1 MLIYK
6 NMNLYLVA
14 WVALSLLTLTEIV
27 TNKEPSGKK
36 LDFWSCY
43 LILSAMLIFR
53 YGQGNDY
60 FGYRYNYYK
69 VSDVAITFP
78 KYDVHGELGYQLLC
92 NVFRVCHI
100 PFEGLVTLLAV
111 IQMGCMLS
119 FYKRY
124 QVDCPFALLL
134 SFPTLYLTYFMSGM
148 RQGLAIAVF
157 LGVLLPLLEN
167 RRYFAYI
174 VGTLLCMTFHTVS
187 VVFLILLIPMKIRKV
202 STLQI
207 LTVLA
212 WLAGCILSTQ
222 EGQSLIMTLGISK
235 LNYYLGNGASI
246 SLAAIAERL
255 LFTGI
260 ITWLYLKLCKIG
272 KCSDRFRFA
281 YSCYLMAMALY
292 GGLLWNE
299 LVASRTTSM
308 LRFIEVYLLIYGI
321 RQMRRG
327 SRYLL
332 VVILVAFE
340 TFMTVKNIQAAID
353 QGPYVQEVTVATYP
367 YVSVFNSQDIY
378 KYRLVPNK
386 YINLPDWYFSERMN
400 AADEHA

>member
-1 MLIYK
+1 MSI
-6 NMNLYLVA
+6 YLVV
-14 WVALSLLTLTEIV
+14 WLVLCLLTLKQSV
-27 TNKEPSGKK
+27 GKETRTAEKIE
-36 LDFWSCY
+36 FWFCF
-43 LILSAMLIFR
+43 LILTGILVFR
-53 YGQGNDY
+53 YGQGSDY

-69 VSDVAITFP
+69 ISDVAITFP
-78 KYDVHGELGYQLLC
+78 NYDVHGETGYQLVC
-92 NVFRVCHI
+92 NIFRILHI
-100 PFEGLVTLLAV
+100 PFEGLIAFISIL
-111 IQMGCMLS
+111 QMGFLLV
-119 FYKRY
+119 FLKRY
-124 QVDCPFALLL
+124 KVAYPFALLL
-134 SFPTLYLTYFMSGM
+134 IYPTLYLTYLASGM

-157 LGVLLPLLEN
+157 LGVLFPLLEN

-187 VVFLILLIPMKIRKV
+187 VVFLVLLIPMKIRKV

-222 EGQSLIMTLGISK
+222 EGQSLIMALGISK

-246 SLAAIAERL
+246 SLAAVAERL

-308 LRFIEVYLLIYGI
+308 LRFIEIYLLIYGI
-321 RQMRRG
+321 QQMRRG

-386 YINLPDWYFSERMN
+386 YINLPDWYFSERMST
-400 AADEHA
+400 ADE

>member
-1 MLIYK
+1 MSI
-6 NMNLYLVA
+6 YLVV
-14 WVALSLLTLTEIV
+14 WLVLCLLTLKQSV
-27 TNKEPSGKK
+27 GKETRTAEKIE
-36 LDFWSCY
+36 FWFCF
-43 LILSAMLIFR
+43 LILTGILVFR
-53 YGQGNDY
+53 YGQGSDY

-69 VSDVAITFP
+69 ISDVAITFP
-78 KYDVHGELGYQLLC
+78 NYDVHGETGYQLVC
-92 NVFRVCHI
+92 NIFRILHI
-100 PFEGLVTLLAV
+100 PFEGLIAFISIL
-111 IQMGCMLS
+111 QMGFLLV
-119 FYKRY
+119 FLKRY
-124 QVDCPFALLL
+124 KVAYPFALLL
-134 SFPTLYLTYFMSGM
+134 IYPTLYLIYLASGM

-157 LGVLLPLLEN
+157 LGVLFPLLEN

-187 VVFLILLIPMKIRKV
+187 VVFLVLLIPMKIRKV

-212 WLAGCILSTQ
+212 WLAGCILSTA
-222 EGQSLIMTLGISK
+222 EGQSLIIDLGFSR
-235 LNYYLGNGASI
+235 LNYYLNGEASI
-246 SLAAIAERL
+246 SLAAVAERL

-308 LRFIEVYLLIYGI
+308 LRFIEIYLLIYGI
-321 RQMRRG
+321 QQMRRG

-386 YINLPDWYFSERMN
+386 YINLPDWYFSERMRT
-400 AADEHA
+400 ADE

>member
-1 MLIYK
+1 MSI
-6 NMNLYLVA
+6 YLVV
-14 WVALSLLTLTEIV
+14 WLVLCLLTLKQSV
-27 TNKEPSGKK
+27 GKETRTAEKIE
-36 LDFWSCY
+36 FWFCF
-43 LILSAMLIFR
+43 LILTGILVFR
-53 YGQGNDY
+53 YGQGSDY

-69 VSDVAITFP
+69 ISDAAITFP
-78 KYDVHGELGYQLLC
+78 NYDVHGETGYQLVC
-92 NVFRVCHI
+92 NIFRILHI
-100 PFEGLVTLLAV
+100 PFEGLIAFISIL
-111 IQMGCMLS
+111 QMGFLLV
-119 FYKRY
+119 FLKRY
-124 QVDCPFALLL
+124 KVAYPFALLL
-134 SFPTLYLTYFMSGM
+134 IYPTLYLTYLASGM

-187 VVFLILLIPMKIRKV
+187 VVFLVLLIPMKIRKV

-222 EGQSLIMTLGISK
+222 EGQSLIMALGISK

-246 SLAAIAERL
+246 SLAAVAERL

-308 LRFIEVYLLIYGI
+308 LRFIEIYLLIYGI
-321 RQMRRG
+321 QQMRRG

-386 YINLPDWYFSERMN
+386 YINLPDWYFSERMST
-400 AADEHA
+400 ADEQA

>member
-1 MLIYK
+1 MSI
-6 NMNLYLVA
+6 YLVV
-14 WVALSLLTLTEIV
+14 WLVLYLLTLKQSV
-27 TNKEPSGKK
+27 GKETRTAEKIE
-36 LDFWSCY
+36 FWFCF
-43 LILSAMLIFR
+43 LILTGILVFR
-53 YGQGNDY
+53 YGQGSDY

-69 VSDVAITFP
+69 ISDVAITFP
-78 KYDVHGELGYQLLC
+78 NYDVHGETGYQLVC
-92 NVFRVCHI
+92 NIFRILHI
-100 PFEGLVTLLAV
+100 PFEGLIAFISIL
-111 IQMGCMLS
+111 QMGFLLV
-119 FYKRY
+119 FLKRY
-124 QVDCPFALLL
+124 KVAYPFALLL
-134 SFPTLYLTYFMSGM
+134 IYPTLYLTYLASGM

-157 LGVLLPLLEN
+157 LGVLFPLLEN

-187 VVFLILLIPMKIRKV
+187 AVFLVLLIPMKIRKV

-222 EGQSLIMTLGISK
+222 EGQSLIMALGISK

-246 SLAAIAERL
+246 SLAAVAERL

-260 ITWLYLKLCKIG
+260 ITWLYLKLCKNG

-299 LVASRTTSM
+299 LVASRTASM
-308 LRFIEVYLLIYGI
+308 LRFIEVYLLICGVL
-321 RQMRRG
+321 QMRRG
-327 SRYLL
+327 SRYLVVIIL
-332 VVILVAFE
+332 VVFE

-353 QGPYVQEVTVATYP
+353 QGAYVQEVTVATYP

-400 AADEHA
+400 TADEQA

>member
-1 MLIYK
+1 MSI
-6 NMNLYLVA
+6 YLVV
-14 WVALSLLTLTEIV
+14 WLVLCLLTLKQSV
-27 TNKEPSGKK
+27 GKETRTAEKIE
-36 LDFWSCY
+36 FWVCF
-43 LILSAMLIFR
+43 LILTGILVFR
-53 YGQGNDY
+53 YGQGSDY

-69 VSDVAITFP
+69 ISDVAITFP
-78 KYDVHGELGYQLLC
+78 NYDVHGETGYQLVC
-92 NVFRVCHI
+92 NIFRILHI
-100 PFEGLVTLLAV
+100 PFEGLIAFISIL
-111 IQMGCMLS
+111 QMGFLLV
-119 FYKRY
+119 FLKRY
-124 QVDCPFALLL
+124 KVAYPFALLL
-134 SFPTLYLTYFMSGM
+134 IYPTLYLTYLASGM

-157 LGVLLPLLEN
+157 LGVLFPLLEN

-187 VVFLILLIPMKIRKV
+187 VVFLVLLIPMKIRKV

-222 EGQSLIMTLGISK
+222 EGQSLIMALGISK

-246 SLAAIAERL
+246 SLAAVAERL

-308 LRFIEVYLLIYGI
+308 LRFIEIYLLIYGI
-321 RQMRRG
+321 QQMRRG

-340 TFMTVKNIQAAID
+340 TFMTVKNIRAAID
-353 QGPYVQEVTVATYP
+353 QGPYVQEVMVATYP

-386 YINLPDWYFSERMN
+386 YINLPDWYFSERMST
-400 AADEHA
+400 ADE

>member
-1 MLIYK
+1 MSI
-6 NMNLYLVA
+6 YLVV
-14 WVALSLLTLTEIV
+14 WLVLCLFTLKQSV
-27 TNKEPSGKK
+27 GKETRTAEKIE
-36 LDFWSCY
+36 FWFCF
-43 LILSAMLIFR
+43 LILTGMLVFR
-53 YGQGNDY
+53 YGQGSDY

-69 VSDVAITFP
+69 ISDVAITFP
-78 KYDVHGELGYQLLC
+78 NYDVHGETGYQLVC
-92 NVFRVCHI
+92 NIFRILHI
-100 PFEGLVTLLAV
+100 PFEGFIAFMSIL
-111 IQMGCMLS
+111 QMGFLLV
-119 FYKRY
+119 FLKRY
-124 QVDCPFALLL
+124 KVAYSFALLL
-134 SFPTLYLTYFMSGM
+134 IYPTLYLTYLASGM
-148 RQGLAIAVF
+148 WQGLAIVFF

-187 VVFLILLIPMKIRKV
+187 VVFLVLLIPMKIRKV

-207 LTVLA
+207 LTALA
-212 WLAGCILSTQ
+212 WLAGCILSTR
-222 EGQSLIMTLGISK
+222 EGQSLIMALGISK
-235 LNYYLGNGASI
+235 LNYYLENGAGI
-246 SLAAIAERL
+246 NLAAIAERL

-292 GGLLWNE
+292 GGLLWND
-299 LVASRTTSM
+299 LVASRTASM

-332 VVILVAFE
+332 VIILVAFE

-353 QGPYVQEVTVATYP
+353 QGPYVQDVTVATYP
-367 YVSVFNSQDIY
+367 YVSVFNRQEIY
-378 KYRLVPNK
+378 QYRLVPNK
-386 YINLPDWYFSERMN
+386 YINLPDWYFSERMST
-400 AADEHA
+400 ADEYA

>member
-1 MLIYK
+1 MSV
-6 NMNLYLVA
+6 YLVV
-14 WVALSLLTLTEIV
+14 WLVLCLLTLKQSV
-27 TNKEPSGKK
+27 GKETRTAEKIE
-36 LDFWSCY
+36 FWFCF
-43 LILSAMLIFR
+43 LILTGILVFR
-53 YGQGNDY
+53 YGQGSDY

-69 VSDVAITFP
+69 ISDVAITFP
-78 KYDVHGELGYQLLC
+78 NYDVHGETGYQLVC
-92 NVFRVCHI
+92 NIFRILHV
-100 PFEGLVTLLAV
+100 PFEGFIAFVSIL
-111 IQMGCMLS
+111 QMGFLLL
-119 FYKRY
+119 FLKRY
-124 QVDCPFALLL
+124 KVAYPFALLL
-134 SFPTLYLTYFMSGM
+134 AYPTLYLTYFVSGI
-148 RQGLAIAVF
+148 RQGLTVAAF
-157 LGVLLPLLEN
+157 LGLLLPLLEK

-187 VVFLILLIPMKIRKV
+187 IVFLVLLVSVKIRKV

-212 WLAGCILSTQ
+212 WLAGCILSTA
-222 EGQSLIMTLGISK
+222 EGQFLIIGLGFSR
-235 LNYYLGNGASI
+235 LNYYLNGEANI
-246 SLAAIAERL
+246 SLAAVAERL

-260 ITWLYLKLCKIG
+260 ITWLYLKLCKLG

-308 LRFIEVYLLIYGI
+308 LRFIEIYLLIYGI
-321 RQMRRG
+321 QQMRRE
-327 SRYLL
+327 SCYLL

-386 YINLPDWYFSERMN
+386 YINLPDWYFSERMST
-400 AADEHA
+400 ADEQA

>member
-1 MLIYK
+1 MSI
-6 NMNLYLVA
+6 YLVV
-14 WVALSLLTLTEIV
+14 WLVLCLLTLKQSV
-27 TNKEPSGKK
+27 GKETRTAEKIE
-36 LDFWSCY
+36 FWVCF
-43 LILSAMLIFR
+43 LILTGILVFR
-53 YGQGNDY
+53 YGQGSDY

-69 VSDVAITFP
+69 ISDVAITFP
-78 KYDVHGELGYQLLC
+78 NYDVHGETGYQLVC
-92 NVFRVCHI
+92 NIFRILHI
-100 PFEGLVTLLAV
+100 PFEGLIAFISIL
-111 IQMGCMLS
+111 QMGFLLV
-119 FYKRY
+119 FLKRY
-124 QVDCPFALLL
+124 KVAYPFALLL
-134 SFPTLYLTYFMSGM
+134 IYPTLYLTYLASGM

-157 LGVLLPLLEN
+157 LGVLFPLLEN

-187 VVFLILLIPMKIRKV
+187 VVFLVLLIPMKIRKV

-222 EGQSLIMTLGISK
+222 EGQSLIMALGISK

-246 SLAAIAERL
+246 SLAAVAERL

-308 LRFIEVYLLIYGI
+308 LRFIEIYLLIYGI
-321 RQMRRG
+321 QQMRRG

-340 TFMTVKNIQAAID
+340 TFMTVKNIRAAID
-353 QGPYVQEVTVATYP
+353 QGPYVQEVMVATYP

-386 YINLPDWYFSERMN
+386 YITLPDWYFSERMST
-400 AADEHA
+400 ADE

>member
-1 MLIYK
+1 MSI
-6 NMNLYLVA
+6 YLVV
-14 WVALSLLTLTEIV
+14 WLVLCLLTLKQSV
-27 TNKEPSGKK
+27 GKETRTAEKIE
-36 LDFWSCY
+36 FWFCF
-43 LILSAMLIFR
+43 LILTGILVFR
-53 YGQGNDY
+53 YGQGSDY

-69 VSDVAITFP
+69 ISDVAITFP
-78 KYDVHGELGYQLLC
+78 NYDVHGETGYQLVC
-92 NVFRVCHI
+92 NIFRILHI
-100 PFEGLVTLLAV
+100 PFEGLIAFISIL
-111 IQMGCMLS
+111 QMGFLLV
-119 FYKRY
+119 FLKRY
-124 QVDCPFALLL
+124 KVAYPFALLL
-134 SFPTLYLTYFMSGM
+134 IYPTLYLTYLASGM

-157 LGVLLPLLEN
+157 LGVLFPLLEN

-187 VVFLILLIPMKIRKV
+187 VVFLVLLIPMKIRKV

-222 EGQSLIMTLGISK
+222 EGQSLIMALGISK

-246 SLAAIAERL
+246 SLAAVAERL

-308 LRFIEVYLLIYGI
+308 LRFIEIYLLIYGI
-321 RQMRRG
+321 QQMRRG

-340 TFMTVKNIQAAID
+340 TFMTVKNIRAAID

-386 YINLPDWYFSERMN
+386 YINLPDWYFSERMST
-400 AADEHA
+400 ADE

>member
-1 MLIYK
+1 MSI
-6 NMNLYLVA
+6 YLVV
-14 WVALSLLTLTEIV
+14 WLVLCLLTLKQSV
-27 TNKEPSGKK
+27 GKETRTAEKIE
-36 LDFWSCY
+36 FWVCF
-43 LILSAMLIFR
+43 LILTGILVFR
-53 YGQGNDY
+53 YGQGSDY

-69 VSDVAITFP
+69 ISDVAITFP
-78 KYDVHGELGYQLLC
+78 NYDVHGETGYQLVC
-92 NVFRVCHI
+92 NIFRILHI
-100 PFEGLVTLLAV
+100 PFEGLIAFISIL
-111 IQMGCMLS
+111 QMGFLLV
-119 FYKRY
+119 FLKRY
-124 QVDCPFALLL
+124 KVAYPFALLL
-134 SFPTLYLTYFMSGM
+134 IYPTLYLTYLASGM

-157 LGVLLPLLEN
+157 LGVLFPFLEN

-187 VVFLILLIPMKIRKV
+187 VVFLVLLIPMKIRKV

-222 EGQSLIMTLGISK
+222 EGQSLIMALGISK

-246 SLAAIAERL
+246 SLAAVAERL

-308 LRFIEVYLLIYGI
+308 LRFIEIYLLIYGI
-321 RQMRRG
+321 QQMRRG

-340 TFMTVKNIQAAID
+340 TFMTVKNIRAAID
-353 QGPYVQEVTVATYP
+353 QGPYVQEVMVATYP

-386 YINLPDWYFSERMN
+386 YINLPDWYFSERMST
-400 AADEHA
+400 ADE

>member
-1 MLIYK
+1 MS
-6 NMNLYLVA
+6 LYILV
-14 WVALSLLTLTEIV
+14 WLFLCALSVKEAAVSEKTSKPTLA
-27 TNKEPSGKK
+27 
-36 LDFWSCY
+36 FWGGF
-43 LILSAMLIFR
+43 LIMTIMLVFR
-53 YGQGNDY
+53 YGQGTDY

-69 VSDVAITFP
+69 IPDFAITFP
-78 KYDVHGELGYQLLC
+78 EYDVHGETGYQLVC
-92 NVFRVCHI
+92 NIFRILHI
-100 PFEGLVTLLAV
+100 PFEGLIAFISIL
-111 IQMGCMLS
+111 QMGFLLV
-119 FYKRY
+119 FLKRY
-124 QVDCPFALLL
+124 KVAYPFALLL
-134 SFPTLYLTYFMSGM
+134 IYPTLYLTYLASGM

-187 VVFLILLIPMKIRKV
+187 VVFLVLLIPMKIRKV

-222 EGQSLIMTLGISK
+222 EGQSLIMALGISK
-235 LNYYLGNGASI
+235 LNYYLGNGASV
-246 SLAAIAERL
+246 SLAAVAERL

-308 LRFIEVYLLIYGI
+308 LRFIEIYLLIYGI
-321 RQMRRG
+321 QQMRRG

-353 QGPYVQEVTVATYP
+353 QGPYVEGVTVTTYP
-367 YVSVFNSQDIY
+367 YVSVFNRQEIY
-378 KYRLVPNK
+378 QYRLLPDK
-386 YINLPDWYFSERMN
+386 YLNLPDWYFSERMST
-400 AADEHA
+400 ADE

>member
-1 MLIYK
+1 MSV
-6 NMNLYLVA
+6 YLVVWLVLCLFTLKQSIA
-14 WVALSLLTLTEIV
+14 KETITVGQIEFWLCFLVLT
-27 TNKEPSGKK
+27 
-36 LDFWSCY
+36 
-43 LILSAMLIFR
+43 AMLVFR

-60 FGYRYNYYK
+60 FSYRYIYYRI
-69 VSDVAITFP
+69 SDVAITFP
-78 KYDVHGELGYQLLC
+78 NYEEHGEIGYQLLC
-92 NVFRVCHI
+92 NVFRILHI
-100 PFEGLVTLLAV
+100 PFEGFIAFVSILQITFLF
-111 IQMGCMLS
+111 QFFKC
-119 FYKRY
+119 Y
-124 QVDCPFALLL
+124 QITSPFALLL
-134 SFPTLYLTYFMSGM
+134 AYPTLYLTYFVSGI
-148 RQGLAIAVF
+148 RQGLAIVIF
-157 LGVLLPLLEN
+157 LGVLLPLLE
-167 RRYFAYI
+167 RQSYFAYI
-174 VGTLLCMTFHTVS
+174 VGTLLCITFHTVS
-187 VVFLILLIPMKIRKV
+187 VVFLVLLVSVKIRKV

-212 WLAGCILSTQ
+212 WLVGCILSTP
-222 EGQSLIMTLGISK
+222 EGQSLIMSLGISK
-235 LNYYLGNGASI
+235 LNYYLGNGANI

-260 ITWLYLKLCKIG
+260 ITWLYLKLCKLG

-299 LVASRTTSM
+299 LVASRTASM
-308 LRFIEVYLLIYGI
+308 LRFIEIYLLIYGI

-332 VVILVAFE
+332 IVILVAFE

-353 QGPYVQEVTVATYP
+353 QGPYGQEVTVATYP

-400 AADEHA
+400 TADEQA

>member
-1 MLIYK
+1 MSI
-6 NMNLYLVA
+6 YLVV
-14 WVALSLLTLTEIV
+14 WLVLCLLTLKQSV
-27 TNKEPSGKK
+27 GKETRTAEKIE
-36 LDFWSCY
+36 FWVCF
-43 LILSAMLIFR
+43 LILTGILVFR
-53 YGQGNDY
+53 YGQGSDY

-69 VSDVAITFP
+69 ISDVAITFP
-78 KYDVHGELGYQLLC
+78 NYDVHGETGYQLVC
-92 NVFRVCHI
+92 NIFRILHI
-100 PFEGLVTLLAV
+100 PFEGLIAFISIL
-111 IQMGCMLS
+111 QMGFLLV
-119 FYKRY
+119 FLKRY
-124 QVDCPFALLL
+124 KVAYPFALLL
-134 SFPTLYLTYFMSGM
+134 IYPTLYLTYLASGM

-157 LGVLLPLLEN
+157 LGVLFPLLEN

-187 VVFLILLIPMKIRKV
+187 VVFLVLLIPMKIRKV

-222 EGQSLIMTLGISK
+222 EGQSLIMALGISK
-235 LNYYLGNGASI
+235 LNYNLGNGASI
-246 SLAAIAERL
+246 SLAAVAERL

-308 LRFIEVYLLIYGI
+308 LRFIEIYLLIYGI
-321 RQMRRG
+321 QQMRRG

-340 TFMTVKNIQAAID
+340 TFMTVKNIRAAID
-353 QGPYVQEVTVATYP
+353 QGPYVQEVMVATYP

-386 YINLPDWYFSERMN
+386 YINLPDWYFSERMST
-400 AADEHA
+400 ADE

>member
-1 MLIYK
+1 MS
-6 NMNLYLVA
+6 LYVVIWLV
-14 WVALSLLTLTEIV
+14 LSLFSIRDVAAKNSDTGL
-27 TNKEPSGKK
+27 K
-36 LDFWSCY
+36 LEF
-43 LILSAMLIFR
+43 LGGFLLLSAMLVFR
-53 YGQGNDY
+53 YGQGSDY

-100 PFEGLVTLLAV
+100 PFEGLVVLLAV
-111 IQMGCMLS
+111 VQMGWMLS

-157 LGVLLPLLEN
+157 LGVLFPLLEN
-167 RRYFAYI
+167 RRYLAYI

-187 VVFLILLIPMKIRKV
+187 VVFLVLLIPMKTRKV
-202 STLQI
+202 STVQI

-222 EGQSLIMTLGISK
+222 EGQSLIMALGISK

-246 SLAAIAERL
+246 SLVAVVERL

-308 LRFIEVYLLIYGI
+308 LRFIEIYLLIYGI
-321 RQMRRG
+321 QQMRRG

-386 YINLPDWYFSERMN
+386 YINFPDWYFSERMSTT
-400 AADEHA
+400 DE

>member
-1 MLIYK
+1 MSI
-6 NMNLYLVA
+6 YLVV
-14 WVALSLLTLTEIV
+14 WLVLCLFTLKQSV
-27 TNKEPSGKK
+27 GKETRTAEKIE
-36 LDFWSCY
+36 FWFCF
-43 LILSAMLIFR
+43 LILTGMLVFR
-53 YGQGNDY
+53 YGQGSDY

-69 VSDVAITFP
+69 ISDVAITFP
-78 KYDVHGELGYQLLC
+78 NYDVHGETGYQLVC
-92 NVFRVCHI
+92 NIFRILHI
-100 PFEGLVTLLAV
+100 PFEGFIAFMSIL
-111 IQMGCMLS
+111 QMGFLLV
-119 FYKRY
+119 FLKRY
-124 QVDCPFALLL
+124 KVAYSFALLL
-134 SFPTLYLTYFMSGM
+134 IYPTLYLTYLASGM
-148 RQGLAIAVF
+148 RQGLAIVFF

-187 VVFLILLIPMKIRKV
+187 VVFLVLLIPMKIRKV

-207 LTVLA
+207 LTALA
-212 WLAGCILSTQ
+212 WLAGCILSTR
-222 EGQSLIMTLGISK
+222 EGQSLIMALGISK
-235 LNYYLGNGASI
+235 LNYYLENGAGI
-246 SLAAIAERL
+246 NLAAIAERL

-292 GGLLWNE
+292 GGLLWND
-299 LVASRTTSM
+299 LVASRTASM

-332 VVILVAFE
+332 VIILVAFE

-353 QGPYVQEVTVATYP
+353 QGPYVQDVTVATYP
-367 YVSVFNSQDIY
+367 YVSVFNRQEIY
-378 KYRLVPNK
+378 QYRLVPNK
-386 YINLPDWYFSERMN
+386 YINLPDWYFSERMST
-400 AADEHA
+400 ADEYA

>member
-1 MLIYK
+1 MSI
-6 NMNLYLVA
+6 YLVV
-14 WVALSLLTLTEIV
+14 WLVLCLLTLKQSV
-27 TNKEPSGKK
+27 GKETRTAEKIE
-36 LDFWSCY
+36 FWVCF
-43 LILSAMLIFR
+43 LILKGILVFR
-53 YGQGNDY
+53 YGQGSDY

-69 VSDVAITFP
+69 ISDVAITFP
-78 KYDVHGELGYQLLC
+78 NYDVHGETGYQLVC
-92 NVFRVCHI
+92 NIFRILHI
-100 PFEGLVTLLAV
+100 PFEGLIAFISIL
-111 IQMGCMLS
+111 QMGFLLV
-119 FYKRY
+119 FLKRY
-124 QVDCPFALLL
+124 KVAYPFALLL
-134 SFPTLYLTYFMSGM
+134 IYPTLYLTYLASGM

-157 LGVLLPLLEN
+157 LGVLFPVLEN

-187 VVFLILLIPMKIRKV
+187 VVFLVLLIPMKIRKV

-222 EGQSLIMTLGISK
+222 EGQSLIMALGISK

-246 SLAAIAERL
+246 SLAAVAERL

-308 LRFIEVYLLIYGI
+308 LRFIEIYLLIYGI
-321 RQMRRG
+321 QQMRRG

-340 TFMTVKNIQAAID
+340 TFMTVKNIRAAID
-353 QGPYVQEVTVATYP
+353 QGPYVQEVMVATYP

-386 YINLPDWYFSERMN
+386 YINLPDWYFSERMST
-400 AADEHA
+400 ADE

>member
-1 MLIYK
+1 MSI
-6 NMNLYLVA
+6 YLVV
-14 WVALSLLTLTEIV
+14 WLVLCLLTLKQAV
-27 TNKEPSGKK
+27 GKETRTAEKIE
-36 LDFWSCY
+36 FWFCF
-43 LILSAMLIFR
+43 LILTGILVFR
-53 YGQGNDY
+53 YGQGSDY

-69 VSDVAITFP
+69 ISDAAITFP
-78 KYDVHGELGYQLLC
+78 NYDVHGETGYQLVC
-92 NVFRVCHI
+92 NIFRILHI
-100 PFEGLVTLLAV
+100 PFEGLIAFISIL
-111 IQMGCMLS
+111 QMGFLLV
-119 FYKRY
+119 FLKRY
-124 QVDCPFALLL
+124 KIAYPFALLL
-134 SFPTLYLTYFMSGM
+134 IYPTLYLTYLASGM

-157 LGVLLPLLEN
+157 LGVLFPLLEN

-187 VVFLILLIPMKIRKV
+187 VVFLVLLIPMKIRKV
-202 STLQI
+202 STLQS

-222 EGQSLIMTLGISK
+222 EGQSLIMALGISK

-246 SLAAIAERL
+246 SLAAVAERL

-308 LRFIEVYLLIYGI
+308 LRFIEIYLLIYGI
-321 RQMRRG
+321 QQMRRG

-386 YINLPDWYFSERMN
+386 YINLPDWYFSERMST
-400 AADEHA
+400 ADE

>member
-1 MLIYK
+1 MSI
-6 NMNLYLVA
+6 YLVV
-14 WVALSLLTLTEIV
+14 WLVLCLLTLKQSV
-27 TNKEPSGKK
+27 GKETRTAEKIE
-36 LDFWSCY
+36 FWFCF
-43 LILSAMLIFR
+43 LILTGILVFR
-53 YGQGNDY
+53 YGQGSDY

-69 VSDVAITFP
+69 ISDVAITFP
-78 KYDVHGELGYQLLC
+78 NYDVHGETGYQLVC
-92 NVFRVCHI
+92 NIFRILHI
-100 PFEGLVTLLAV
+100 PFEGLIAFISIL
-111 IQMGCMLS
+111 QMGFLLV
-119 FYKRY
+119 FLKRY
-124 QVDCPFALLL
+124 KVAYPFALLL
-134 SFPTLYLTYFMSGM
+134 IYPTLYLTYLASGM

-157 LGVLLPLLEN
+157 LGVLFPLLEN

-187 VVFLILLIPMKIRKV
+187 VVFLVLLIPMKIRKV

-212 WLAGCILSTQ
+212 WLAGCIFSTQ
-222 EGQSLIMTLGISK
+222 EGQSLIMALGISK

-246 SLAAIAERL
+246 SLVAVAERL

-308 LRFIEVYLLIYGI
+308 LRFIEIYLLIYGI
-321 RQMRRG
+321 QQMRRG

-386 YINLPDWYFSERMN
+386 YINLPDWYFSERMST
-400 AADEHA
+400 ADE